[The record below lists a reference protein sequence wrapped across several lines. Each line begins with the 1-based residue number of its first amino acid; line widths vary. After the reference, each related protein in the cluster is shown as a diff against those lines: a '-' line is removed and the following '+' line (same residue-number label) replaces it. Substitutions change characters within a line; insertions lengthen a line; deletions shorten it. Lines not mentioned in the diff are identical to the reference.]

1 MRTQF
6 EMEQQLK
13 RDKLKH
19 GLIAL
24 RRELKAI
31 IKEKWNRSVPF
42 GEMLNDRLE
51 KAQLLGYGA
60 GTSVYD
66 NVLILGEVSVGENTW
81 IGPSTILDGTGG
93 LKIGSNC
100 SISAGVHLY
109 THDTVNWAI
118 SGGTEEYAYAPTEI
132 GDNCYIGPNTVVAK
146 GVHIGRGA
154 VIGAMSLVLKDIPEN
169 MLAFGTPCKIIRKIE
184 NQV

>member
-1 MRTQF
+1 MR
-6 EMEQQLK
+6 
-13 RDKLKH
+13 RDKFKSE
-19 GLIAL
+19 LIAL
-24 RRELKAI
+24 RRELNEI

-42 GEMLNDRLE
+42 GEMLNDRFE

-60 GTSVYD
+60 GTSIYD

-109 THDTVNWAI
+109 SHDTVEWAT
-118 SGGTEEYAYAPTEI
+118 SGGVRDYEYAPTEI

-146 GVHIGRGA
+146 GVHIGKGA

-169 MLAFGTPCKIIRKIE
+169 TLAFGTPCNIVRKIE
-184 NQV
+184 SK